1 MVFKRPLGS
10 QIVTFKTFAK
20 LLLLSLFA
28 YFFIT
33 TTSSI
38 LYTVNLNVR
47 RMTRNLYLHIINYA
61 NCGECDYC
69 CWFGGDKITNKELEL
84 KITNKELVIKLLIM
98 NY

>member
-47 RMTRNLYLHIINYA
+47 RMTRNLYLHIINYPVHFKPDFYTLKSKKQKVVA
-61 NCGECDYC
+61 L
-69 CWFGGDKITNKELEL
+69 TNAKAEF
-84 KITNKELVIKLLIM
+84 
-98 NY
+98 